1 MDRLEVGG
9 PSTRCSQSFLEASR
23 AEMHRVLEINAE
35 RSRNSDGD
43 DGSEAEPPNQGQRG
57 NQKSRQGMSEE
68 GQKRVTGGET
78 CACLGWNVSCERKQS
93 PR

>member
-68 GQKRVTGGET
+68 GQKRVTGG
-78 CACLGWNVSCERKQS
+78 GNVCVPGVECVL
-93 PR
+93 